1 METRSTIVVKLPE
14 DLTRKAVRVAMRQL
28 RPGLRLDHPH
38 IVVDLSNVRRM
49 DSAAIDMLLHCVVEV
64 ARRDGELKLAGL
76 SAEAATV
83 LELTRMDRIFEIF
96 PSVPDAVGTSGY
108 EVSQLET
115 LPAPAESSQQPAAA

>member
-1 METRSTIVVKLPE
+1 METRSTIVIKLPE

-38 IVVDLSNVRRM
+38 VVVDLSNVRQM

-76 SAEAATV
+76 SPEAATV

-96 PSVPDAVGTSGY
+96 PSVPDAVITSGY
-108 EVSQLET
+108 EVAQFET
-115 LPAPAESSQQPAAA
+115 LPEPAESAQQPAAA